1 MNYLKAKEYL
11 TQEYMKT
18 ESEKIK
24 NEITNALKQDANQ
37 ANNTSEIIKLANRLE
52 KGEANP

>member
-11 TQEYMKT
+11 THYYMKT

-52 KGEANP
+52 KGE